1 MVESDDT
8 TTAIPERPEDV
19 SDEELPHGPPTER
32 EQPVILI
39 ADDDSELRT
48 MLRAHFSKMQCV
60 LLESIDGA
68 DTLEK
73 IITHRP
79 NLVILDVMMPEL
91 TGWEICKYVKQ
102 RDIYDPMG
110 IVMLTGIGP
119 TNNELTSPLFGADDY
134 IDKPFEFGELEE
146 KIEAVLEEKESP
158 PLLRGDD

>member
-1 MVESDDT
+1 MADNDESVD
-8 TTAIPERPEDV
+8 IPETPEEV
-19 SDEELPHGPPTER
+19 PEEQLPYGPPTER
-32 EQPVILI
+32 DEPVILI

-48 MLRAHFSKMQCV
+48 MLRAHFSKLDCV
-60 LLESIDGA
+60 LLESVDGA
-68 DTLEK
+68 DTLEQ

-102 RDIYDPMG
+102 RDTYDSVG

-134 IDKPFEFGELEE
+134 IDKPFEFDELEE
-146 KIEAVLEEKESP
+146 KIDAVLAEKSAP
-158 PLLRGDD
+158 PL

>member
-1 MVESDDT
+1 MADNDESVD
-8 TTAIPERPEDV
+8 IPQTPEEV
-19 SDEELPHGPPTER
+19 PEEQLPYGPPTER
-32 EQPVILI
+32 DEPVILI

-48 MLRAHFSKMQCV
+48 MLRAHFSKLDCV
-60 LLESIDGA
+60 LLESVDGA
-68 DTLEK
+68 DTLEQ

-102 RDIYDPMG
+102 RDTYDSVG

-134 IDKPFEFGELEE
+134 IDKPFEFDELEE
-146 KIEAVLEEKESP
+146 KIDAVLAEKSAP
-158 PLLRGDD
+158 PL

>member
-1 MVESDDT
+1 MVQKEDT
-8 TTAIPERPEDV
+8 TGEGIEAVP
-19 SDEELPHGPPTER
+19 DEALEYGPPTER
-32 EQPVILI
+32 QRPLILI

-48 MLRAHFSKMQCV
+48 MLRAHFTSKDCD

-68 DTLEK
+68 DTLEQ

-102 RDIYDPMG
+102 REIYNSTG

-134 IDKPFEFGELEE
+134 IDKPFEFDELQR
-146 KIEAVLEEKESP
+146 KIDAVLDEKDSP
-158 PLLRGDD
+158 PLK